1 MAENLKHIAGGDI
14 VMYPHSWS
22 FRCLLLVL
30 LLLPAGCTSVQLSD
44 YADQHPQFD
53 MEEFFNG
60 HVLAYG
66 IVQNRSGQV
75 IRRMTI
81 DIQCSWQDDIG
92 TLDEHF
98 TYADGTKEHRVW
110 TLRKLD
116 DRYIGTAADIVG
128 EATGFAAGNALHWNY
143 VLALPVGDKVYNL
156 NFDDWMWQINDTIVM
171 NRAVFS
177 KFGFKL
183 GEVFIT
189 FHKQ

>member
-1 MAENLKHIAGGDI
+1 MYL
-14 VMYPHSWS
+14 MYPDAWS
-22 FRCLLLVL
+22 LRCLVLVL
-30 LLLPAGCTSVQLSD
+30 LLSLAGCTSVQLSD
-44 YADQHPQFD
+44 YADQHPQLD
-53 MEEFFNG
+53 MQKFFNG

-66 IVQNRSGQV
+66 MVQDRSGKV

-92 TLDEHF
+92 TLDENF
-98 TYADGTKEHRVW
+98 TYADGKTEHRVW
-110 TLRKLD
+110 TIRKQD
-116 DRYIGTAADIVG
+116 DRYLGSAVDIVG
-128 EATGFAAGNALHWNY
+128 EATGFAAGNALNWNY